1 MGHRARILVAVAI
14 DVVRTVQRRGESELA
29 AGTGRSA
36 PRVPTL
42 ARCPSCAGGLARL
55 DSGIRADVLLQLQRS
70 RGNAFVGGLA
80 AQATNGGCTCG
91 GRCGGGML
99 AREPKQVKARPKDP
113 SKPMEL
119 MTYQCEP
126 KRTFNVEIFTAATSE
141 ELQTHIAKAREIL
154 ALHNIKLEIEVKG
167 ISSRFFPL
175 GYDVNLPDKGEGT
188 VTSKESACKLIG
200 ATIED
205 SGHTAG
211 WMPVFYIPCDAAAFG
226 AEAEGSHIKDADSEL
241 CAEGG
246 STKLKNV
253 VVIDTR
259 QKGYHQV
266 LLHELGHA
274 AGIHPHTTDTFLD
287 PNGRKGASLE
297 AIDHRQVEQLCKAP
311 FAT

>member
-1 MGHRARILVAVAI
+1 M
-14 DVVRTVQRRGESELA
+14 RTAQHRGESHPAARTVRSA
-29 AGTGRSA
+29 AGA
-36 PRVPTL
+36 PIL
-42 ARCPSCAGGLARL
+42 ARCPSCTVGLARL
-55 DSGIRADVLLQLQRS
+55 DSGIRADLLLQLQRS

-80 AQATNGGCTCG
+80 AQATKGECTCG
-91 GRCGGGML
+91 GRCGGATI
-99 AREPKQVKARPKDP
+99 ARQEKTAKARPKDP

-175 GYDVNLPDKGEGT
+175 GYDVSLPDKGEGT
-188 VTSKESACKLIG
+188 VTSKESACKLIA
-200 ATIED
+200 ATIAD

-211 WMPVFYIPCDAAAFG
+211 SMPVFYIPCDPAGFG
-226 AEAEGSHIKDADSEL
+226 AEAEGAHFKDADSEL
-241 CAEGG
+241 CKDGG

-259 QKGYHQV
+259 KTGYHQV

-287 PNGRKGASLE
+287 PAGRKGASLE
-297 AIDHRQVEQLCKAP
+297 AIDHHQVEQLCKAP